1 MRCPQLRAGDGPLFG
16 GSHGG
21 IGERVRLAAMT
32 DEELMEVIV
41 HSPEAAALVNGGVK
55 TQDCKQASK
64 FDQDSG
70 STGAEG

>member
-1 MRCPQLRAGDGPLFG
+1 
-16 GSHGG
+16 
-21 IGERVRLAAMT
+21 MT